1 MKKPVLFL
9 LGIFILTVS
18 CKKDP
23 VIAAL
28 PINEQLAIDL
38 EIIDNYLVDN
48 TIENVLKDC
57 RTIKNDELPCEGY
70 VSYVLI
76 EEGSGLFPPYL
87 STKITVSY
95 VGRLL
100 DTGEQFEA
108 KDSVEFTLGNLIQGW
123 QAVLLDMQEGDSVTM
138 YIPSGYG
145 YGYKEKTT
153 NGIPSNAN
161 LIFDMKLHQVN

>member
-1 MKKPVLFL
+1 MKKSFL
-9 LGIFILTVS
+9 YF
-18 CKKDP
+18 
-23 VIAAL
+23 A
-28 PINEQLAIDL
+28 L
-38 EIIDNYLVDN
+38 EIIDNYLIDN
-48 TIENVLKDC
+48 NIENVLKDC
-57 RTIKNDELPCEGY
+57 RTIKDDEVPCKGY
-70 VSYVLI
+70 VSYVSL
-76 EEGSGLFPPYL
+76 EEGDGLFPPYL

-100 DTGEQFEA
+100 DTGEEFEA
-108 KDSVEFTLGNLIQGW
+108 KDSVQFTLGNLIQGW